1 VKAQPARRNA
11 CDGDAFDTGRQAQR
25 NAAPA
30 WSDRDGISEMTRS
43 LGAAALTDAA
53 PAKPAPRA
61 GASRSAAGV
70 ILAVATAALLAAQE
84 PLTGPAAQKLGAIQ
98 FLLVTQTALA
108 FASIFLLWRPEAR
121 RDFVKIIS
129 SRRGALRLIGLTLL
143 GLCGLAL
150 YNLGLRHAHPVVIS
164 AILNLSPFWAALVA
178 RYFAGVIIPAGV
190 ASFATALAAAFAG
203 AMLVAYSQMRPEDL
217 SGKGLAQIFGQ
228 GSWYFAIPVPLFTA
242 LSGTLIGVWFKDYRE
257 PASIAAALLAPAI
270 VLIPACSLYL
280 LWRPNGFSLDW
291 RAAGLLA
298 AGAILAAGIGRL
310 CYQLALSKTGGDN
323 GFVTMFSLLG
333 PGLAAVYSWLLSYWI
348 AGLRFQAN
356 ASYLIGLAVTAGAL
370 FYFLRKS
377 RAG

>member
-1 VKAQPARRNA
+1 VKAPFRAAERLRRGRVPEPPTDGARRLA
-11 CDGDAFDTGRQAQR
+11 
-25 NAAPA
+25 
-30 WSDRDGISEMTRS
+30 SDRDGIGEMTRS
-43 LGAAALTDAA
+43 FGAAALADGA
-53 PAKPAPRA
+53 PAKAPGGGA
-61 GASRSAAGV
+61 GASRSATGV
-70 ILAVATAALLAAQE
+70 ILAIATAALLAAQD
-84 PLTGPAAQKLGAIQ
+84 PLTGPAAQKLGAVQFVLVTEIALTFASA
-98 FLLVTQTALA
+98 FLL
-108 FASIFLLWRPEAR
+108 FKPEAR
-121 RDFVKIIS
+121 RDFSKLIL
-129 SRRGALRLIGLTLL
+129 SRGGVLRLFGLTVL

-178 RYFAGVIIPAGV
+178 RYFAGVTIPAGV
-190 ASFATALAAAFAG
+190 AAFATALATAFAG
-203 AMLVAYSQMRPEDL
+203 AMLVAYSQMRPEDI

-228 GSWYFAIPVPLFTA
+228 DSWYFAIPVPLFTA

-257 PASIAAALLAPAI
+257 PASIAAALLTPAI

-280 LWRPNGFSLDW
+280 LWQPNGFSLDW

-348 AGLRFQAN
+348 AGLRFEAN